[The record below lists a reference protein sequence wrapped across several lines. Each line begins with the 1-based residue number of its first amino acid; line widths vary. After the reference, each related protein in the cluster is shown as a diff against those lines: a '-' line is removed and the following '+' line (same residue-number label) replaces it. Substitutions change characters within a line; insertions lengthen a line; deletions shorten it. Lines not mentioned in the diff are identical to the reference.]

1 MAIVVAIAVALG
13 PIFDVATKKAAF
25 YLGVSVLSIIM
36 TATPYRSAPGLKTE
50 PNSVEIYLEIVDAVG
65 KEVNNA
71 TVTVLSAEH
80 DTIVGRSRVVGNHFR
95 FFQDGGSYKLAV
107 EVPGYERYVQ
117 PLKLVEGSA
126 AIRLSVVLKS
136 SGTPLFLQRVFK

>member
-95 FFQDGGSYKLAV
+95 LRAN
-107 EVPGYERYVQ
+107 
-117 PLKLVEGSA
+117 
-126 AIRLSVVLKS
+126 I
-136 SGTPLFLQRVFK
+136 TC